1 MTRLVFEIAKR
12 ENPGARWESVN
23 NFAWEA
29 TQMMLEQW
37 CEA

>member
-12 ENPGARWESVN
+12 ENPGARLESVN

>member
-12 ENPGARWESVN
+12 ENPGARLESVN

-29 TQMMLEQW
+29 SR
-37 CEA
+37 